1 MTLNQHT
8 EAVQVQI
15 ANLIVPRP
23 QSREVGKATA
33 HWPSG
38 KLDSLQLL
46 ALSGRANRAEEC
58 LLGGKNGHDADAGQC
73 LLMTLSG
80 HPVDCHEV
88 VRG

>member
-15 ANLIVPRP
+15 ANLIGPRR

-46 ALSGRANRAEEC
+46 ALSGHANRADGC
-58 LLGGKNGHDADAGQC
+58 PL
-73 LLMTLSG
+73 
-80 HPVDCHEV
+80 
-88 VRG
+88 